1 MDENK
6 RVILEEMIAQKLL
19 EVADDRELATVYYEM
34 QKEWTETLTDE
45 QLQET
50 AKDLNLE
57 MP

>member
-6 RVILEEMIAQKLL
+6 RVILEELIAQKLL
-19 EVADDRELATVYYEM
+19 DVASDRDLATVYYEM

-45 QLQET
+45 QLLET